1 MLITSD
7 RQREKERATTI
18 HNIYNTV
25 HKEKTKMEEKF
36 KVVFVCPTI
45 FLILFFNIFLIKN

>member
-36 KVVFVCPTI
+36 KVVFVPPPY
-45 FLILFFNIFLIKN
+45 F